1 MTCIQ
6 GMSNIR
12 LSEAVSRKLS
22 KVKVKYTPRLR
33 FYTRYLWLCLIS
45 IEQVRSLGF
54 APFFSVL
61 TIQQNPRR
69 VKKSLVDTN
78 NILWFLLLWLWA
90 STTRVNVVQ
99 KSIRQLLSA
108 TWGLNYSIQYF
119 ELFSSRRIFFKSFSN
134 KNCIAHT
141 TSKAVPSDENK

>member
-22 KVKVKYTPRLR
+22 EVKVKYTPRIIRLR
-33 FYTRYLWLCLIS
+33 FFTQYLWLCLIS
-45 IEQVRSLGF
+45 IDQVRRLGF

-69 VKKSLVDTN
+69 VKKSWVDTN
-78 NILWFLLLWLWA
+78 KRLWFLLLGA

-119 ELFSSRRIFFKSFSN
+119 DPFSSRRIFFKN
-134 KNCIAHT
+134 LIAHT
-141 TSKAVPSDENK
+141 ASKAVPSDENK